1 MKTTKLTPSFQ
12 AWLDGIKDEITRA
25 TIVQKISNLQRGLG
39 DTRSLGDGLKEL
51 RIHFGAGWRVYY
63 IEVEGTLL
71 FLLAGGIKRTQ
82 ASDIAAA
89 KRMLANIK
97 TASAARTR
105 TVGKP
110 TARPAAKSSKQ

>member
-71 FLLAGGIKRTQ
+71 SCSPAGSSVLRRRTLQ
-82 ASDIAAA
+82 QRRA
-89 KRMLANIK
+89 LANIK

-110 TARPAAKSSKQ
+110 TAKPAAKSPKQ